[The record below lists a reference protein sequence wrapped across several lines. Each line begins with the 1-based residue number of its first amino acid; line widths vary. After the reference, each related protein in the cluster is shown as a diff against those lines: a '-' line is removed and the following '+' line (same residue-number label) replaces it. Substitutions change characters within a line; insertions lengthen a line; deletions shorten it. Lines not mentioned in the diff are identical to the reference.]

1 MTTAPSQRPAKALRS
16 SLGRTIRVLLLATVA
31 SLSWNPSSLSFE
43 LASPASAQDAERGRA
58 MREVTKRRLAG
69 MAARAERYR
78 DRKRQEFPA
87 WAQRRFPAPGVQRR
101 LPRESDLPTVEELE
115 AQAVE

>member
-1 MTTAPSQRPAKALRS
+1 MTSLSSKQLSGAPRPGFRGA
-16 SLGRTIRVLLLATVA
+16 IRVFLLGTVVG
-31 SLSWNPSSLSFE
+31 LVWNPSPTSFQ
-43 LASPASAQDAERGRA
+43 LASPVWAQQAERAQAR
-58 MREVTKRRLAG
+58 REVTKRRLEG
-69 MAARAERYR
+69 MSAREARYR

-115 AQAVE
+115 AQAQE